1 MLEQKLTDD
10 MKDAMR
16 SGDSARLGTI
26 RMLRAEILK
35 LKKDGSGRTD
45 IPDDEVIKIL
55 NSYAKRV
62 KESVESFRTGGRE
75 EMAAQAEAEL
85 TIVEAYLPQQLS
97 DSELESLVKDAIAV
111 SGASGA
117 KEMGKAMKAASAQAA
132 GRVDGKRLSEAIR
145 KALGA

>member
-35 LKKDGSGRTD
+35 LKKDGSGRTE
-45 IPDDEVIKIL
+45 ISDEEVLKVL
-55 NSYAKRV
+55 GSYAKRV
-62 KESVESFRTGGRE
+62 KESVEGFRNGGRE
-75 EMAAQAEAEL
+75 DMAAEAEAEL
-85 TIVEAYLPQQLS
+85 KIVEAYLPQQLS
-97 DSELESLVKDAIAV
+97 DAELDALVKEAIA
-111 SGASGA
+111 ASGA
-117 KEMGKAMKAASAQAA
+117 TGPKEMGKAMKEASAKAA
-132 GRVDGKRLSEAIR
+132 GRVDGRRLSDSIK